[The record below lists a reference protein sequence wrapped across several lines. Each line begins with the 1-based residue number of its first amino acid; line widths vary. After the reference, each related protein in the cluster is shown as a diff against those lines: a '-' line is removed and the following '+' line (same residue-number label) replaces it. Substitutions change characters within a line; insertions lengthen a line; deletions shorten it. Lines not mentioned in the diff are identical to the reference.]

1 LYRSSIVRTPLVCHS
16 ATEEGSAASAA
27 VPQEGWWTK
36 NVPDNIIRVSTV
48 QELVDELAEASR
60 NDELVVL
67 EVFAPWCGACKA
79 LFHKMKKLCK
89 EHEDVKFLLLNFE
102 DNRKMAKGLGVKV
115 LPFFH
120 FYRGPSGKVGE
131 MTCSISKIN
140 KLKEAIMVHKSPRCY
155 LKDVNDVV
163 LKEYPDITPSNMTTV
178 TSSPGETLA
187 V

>member
-1 LYRSSIVRTPLVCHS
+1 VCNS
-16 ATEEGSAASAA
+16 ATEEGDSTP

-36 NVPDNIIRVSTV
+36 NVPDNIVRVSTV
-48 QELVDELAEASR
+48 QELVDELADASR
-60 NDELVVL
+60 NDQLVVL

-140 KLKEAIMVHKSPRCY
+140 KLKEAIMVHKSERCY
-155 LKDVNDVV
+155 LNNDVNDVM
-163 LKEYPDITPSNMTTV
+163 LREYPDITPSNMTSV
-178 TSSPGETLA
+178 SSAPEETLA